1 LLSFEQGCFH
11 RWSLA
16 MHPSRRTLVASL
28 AVLPLATTAAASVDP
43 IFAAIEQHRAA
54 LAAFELIS
62 DGVEPARYASAEAE
76 VIASGNALLTTTP
89 QTVAGCRA
97 LVDFIIEDLGDE
109 APDTLVVLRQALDRI
124 ATAT

>member
-1 LLSFEQGCFH
+1 
-11 RWSLA
+11 
-16 MHPSRRTLVASL
+16 MHPSRRALVASL

-76 VIASGNALLTTTP
+76 VIASANALLTTTP